1 MIIKQPSVP
10 SSPYSPAGST
20 IASIGGIDSFSPD
33 WCSLGVVLRV
43 LLVTNSLAV
52 LALIWPWLG
61 WEAWLHA
68 FVESAL
74 WLEPSLFLSLILL
87 CAVRHACLHLGLH
100 TLWLQRFAALTI
112 PPSMMALV
120 YLALGWL
127 LFLNENQPTM
137 IWMRLLWAAALG
149 LFFQHYFELRARA
162 FSPALAE
169 ARLQALQ
176 ARIRPHFL
184 FNSLNAVLGIVRTD
198 PRRAEST
205 LEDLAD
211 LFRELMRERN
221 ELVPLENEVALCRRY
236 VSVES
241 LRLGER
247 LQVQWR
253 LDNMPKTAVIPSL
266 LLQPLLENAV
276 HHGIEPSS
284 HAGTIS
290 VEITT
295 LDTQVRIQIRN
306 PYLALHTSQGNH
318 MALDNIRARLALL
331 YDVEASLEVKIETAN
346 DSVQAATHHPASSI
360 HQQHVVTL
368 TFPNRGRKND

>member
-1 MIIKQPSVP
+1 MGSM
-10 SSPYSPAGST
+10 AG
-20 IASIGGIDSFSPD
+20 ADSFSPD
-33 WCSLGVVLRV
+33 WCRLGVVLRV
-43 LLVTNSLAV
+43 LLVTNGLAV
-52 LALIWPWLG
+52 LALVWPWSG
-61 WEAWLHA
+61 WAAWLNA

-87 CAVRHACLHLGLH
+87 CAVRRLCPH

-137 IWMRLLWAAALG
+137 IWVRLLWAAALG

-221 ELVPLENEVALCRRY
+221 DLVPLENEVALCRRY

-284 HAGTIS
+284 HPGTIS
-290 VEITT
+290 VEIAA
-295 LDTQVRIQIRN
+295 LDKRVRIQVRN
-306 PYLALHTSQGNH
+306 PYLAAHASHGNH
-318 MALDNIRARLALL
+318 MALENIRARLALL
-331 YDVEASLEVKIETAN
+331 YDVEASL
-346 DSVQAATHHPASSI
+346 DSTTEPAQDAQGVSSDLDY
-360 HQQHVVTL
+360 VVTL
-368 TFPNRGRKND
+368 VFPNRAKK